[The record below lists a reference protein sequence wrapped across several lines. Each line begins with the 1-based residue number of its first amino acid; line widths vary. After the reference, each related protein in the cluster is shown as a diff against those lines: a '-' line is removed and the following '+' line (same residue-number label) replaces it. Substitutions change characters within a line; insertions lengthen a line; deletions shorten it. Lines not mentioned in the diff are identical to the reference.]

1 MRLIADCGRIVAAI
15 DAKLHAPTK
24 GEDMN
29 IPGGKS
35 TVTPYVAV
43 RNASG
48 FLDFVTRVF
57 GAAEVGRVSNPD
69 GSIGHAETVIGNS
82 VIMVF
87 DAPKSWPETPA
98 FLSVY
103 VENADETVAR
113 AIDAGGA
120 LITQVAT
127 SGIVGDHGG
136 RVKDPQGNIWWIQT
150 HLEDIDEATMMERF
164 ADPTELAIMEDAQR
178 TLDSEMRSRTQQGC
192 IRAGD

>member
-1 MRLIADCGRIVAAI
+1 
-15 DAKLHAPTK
+15 
-24 GEDMN
+24 MN

-43 RNASG
+43 QNASG

-87 DAPKSWPETPA
+87 DAPKSWPQAPA

-103 VENADETVAR
+103 VENADETVTR
-113 AIDAGGA
+113 AIDAGGV

-127 SGIVGDHGG
+127 SGILGDRGG
-136 RVKDPQGNIWWIQT
+136 RVKDPEGNIWWIQT
-150 HLEDIDEATMMERF
+150 HLQDIDEATMMERF

-178 TLDSEMRSRTQQGC
+178 TLDSEMRGRTEQRC
-192 IRAGD
+192 SRAG